1 VTEYKIL
8 DYAGKKFSWAQLN
21 PQTGRMHQL
30 RAHTLA
36 LGTPIMGDAAYGQ
49 AFADGFAPQLHLH
62 ARRLSIP
69 HPDGG
74 FLTVE
79 APLPKHMRESFL
91 HLGFTI
97 PETAKPKRVL

>member
-1 VTEYKIL
+1 MTTPRVAHCLKTGVATVAIL
-8 DYAGKKFSWAQLN
+8 AQLAACGLH
-21 PQTGRMHQL
+21 PDEEPVWQSTR
-30 RAHTLA
+30 
-36 LGTPIMGDAAYGQ
+36 DAAYGQ

-74 FLTVE
+74 FLSVE
-79 APLPKHMRESFL
+79 APLPKHMRDSFL